1 MGWRPK
7 ENSID
12 EFQLTCI
19 RSVYTID
26 EVHVERREARIQ
38 PQAVRDRFRRCA
50 GDFAGATFTYE
61 DDRFAY
67 AEQRWVTLGFL
78 KDTVVSVVHTESSIQ
93 IRIISIRKATTYE
106 EALFFE
112 NFPD

>member
-1 MGWRPK
+1 MRFTWSDAKRESNLKRHG
-7 ENSID
+7 ID
-12 EFQLTCI
+12 FVDAPEI
-19 RSVYTID
+19 
-26 EVHVERREARIQ
+26 
-38 PQAVRDRFRRCA
+38 
-50 GDFAGATFTYE
+50 FAGATFTYE

-67 AEQRWVTLGFL
+67 AEQRWVTLGLL

-93 IRIISIRKATTYE
+93 IRIISIRKATRYE